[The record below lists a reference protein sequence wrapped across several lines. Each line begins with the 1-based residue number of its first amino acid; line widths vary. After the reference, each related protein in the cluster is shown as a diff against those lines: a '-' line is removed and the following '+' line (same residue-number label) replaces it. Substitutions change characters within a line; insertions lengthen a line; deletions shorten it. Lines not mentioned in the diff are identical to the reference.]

1 MVNVDEKTLE
11 KAEILSKLNIA
22 PSERERTMSE
32 MEKLLAYVERL
43 NEVDTEGVLPLSHGE
58 PGESSL
64 REDKVTNPDGKEA
77 TLFHAPEQ
85 RDGQF
90 VVPKTV

>member
-1 MVNVDEKTLE
+1 MVHVDEKTLE
-11 KAEILSKLNIA
+11 KAEMLSKLKIA
-22 PSERERTMSE
+22 PSERERTMTE

-58 PGESSL
+58 PGEGSL
-64 REDKVTNPDGKEA
+64 REDTVTNSDGKKE
-77 TLFHAPEQ
+77 TLLNAPEQ
-85 RDGQF
+85 KGGQF

>member
-1 MVNVDEKTLE
+1 MVHVDEKTLE
-11 KAEILSKLNIA
+11 KAELLSKLKIA
-22 PSERERTMSE
+22 PSERARTMTE

-58 PGESSL
+58 PGEGSL
-64 REDKVTNPDGKEA
+64 RADVVMNSDGKED
-77 TLFHAPEQ
+77 TLLNAPEH

>member
-11 KAEILSKLNIA
+11 KAEMLSKLKIA
-22 PSERERTMSE
+22 PSERERTMRE
-32 MEKLLAYVERL
+32 METLLSYVERL
-43 NEVDTEGVLPLSHGE
+43 NEVDSEGVLPLSHGE
-58 PGESSL
+58 PGESRL
-64 REDKVTNPDGKEA
+64 REDTVAKTNGREDA
-77 TLFHAPEQ
+77 LSNAPEH

>member
-1 MVNVDEKTLE
+1 MVHVDEKTLE
-11 KAEILSKLNIA
+11 KAELLSKLKIA
-22 PSERERTMSE
+22 PDERERTMQE

-58 PGESSL
+58 SGESSL
-64 REDKVTNPDGKEA
+64 RADVVTNPDGREA
-77 TLFHAPEQ
+77 VLLNAPEQ

>member
-1 MVNVDEKTLE
+1 MVHVDEKTLE
-11 KAEILSKLNIA
+11 KAELLSKLKIA
-22 PSERERTMSE
+22 PDERERTMQE

-43 NEVDTEGVLPLSHGE
+43 NEVDTESVLPLSHGE

-64 REDKVTNPDGKEA
+64 REDVVTNSDGRDA
-77 TLFHAPEQ
+77 TLFSAPEQ

>member
-1 MVNVDEKTLE
+1 MVHVDEKTLE
-11 KAEILSKLNIA
+11 KAELLSKLKIA
-22 PSERERTMSE
+22 PDERERTMQE

-64 REDKVTNPDGKEA
+64 REDVVTNPDGRDA
-77 TLFHAPEQ
+77 TLLSAPEQ

>member
-1 MVNVDEKTLE
+1 MVHVDEKTLE
-11 KAEILSKLNIA
+11 KAELLSKLKIA
-22 PSERERTMSE
+22 PDERERTMQE

-64 REDKVTNPDGKEA
+64 REDVVTNSDGRDA
-77 TLFHAPEQ
+77 TLLSAPEQ
-85 RDGQF
+85 REGQF

>member
-1 MVNVDEKTLE
+1 MVHVDEKTLE
-11 KAEILSKLNIA
+11 KAELLAKLEIA
-22 PSERERTMSE
+22 PDQRERTMRE

-43 NEVDTEGVLPLSHGE
+43 NEVNTEGVLPLSHGE

-64 REDKVTNPDGKEA
+64 REDRVTNPDGSAEA
-77 TLFHAPEQ
+77 LMNAPEQ
-85 RDGQF
+85 KNGQF